1 MNEHARVI
9 AIDGP
14 AAAGKSTV
22 AALLADRLNAMLFDT
37 GSLYRAVTLAAL
49 QRGISPHDA
58 DGLAALV
65 GDVDIALRAP
75 SVADGRIADVLL
87 DGEDVTWLVRTPEVD
102 RWVSAVSAHAGV
114 RSALLPV
121 QRRIAAN
128 IPVVMVGRDIGT
140 SVIPDAGVKIYLDAT
155 PEERARRRTDE
166 LVARGNDA
174 DYDAILAEILR
185 RDHADSTRSISPLE
199 RAADAVVIATDGKS
213 AAEAADEVVA
223 IVQERIPQF
232 RKSQ

>member
-37 GSLYRAVTLAAL
+37 GSLYRAVTVAAL

-65 GDVDIALRAP
+65 SDVDIALRAP
-75 SVADGRIADVLL
+75 TVADGRIADVFL

-121 QRRIAAN
+121 
-128 IPVVMVGRDIGT
+128 
-140 SVIPDAGVKIYLDAT
+140 
-155 PEERARRRTDE
+155 
-166 LVARGNDA
+166 
-174 DYDAILAEILR
+174 
-185 RDHADSTRSISPLE
+185 
-199 RAADAVVIATDGKS
+199 
-213 AAEAADEVVA
+213 
-223 IVQERIPQF
+223 
-232 RKSQ
+232 

>member
-37 GSLYRAVTLAAL
+37 GSPYRAVTVAAL

-65 GDVDIALRAP
+65 SDVDIALRAP
-75 SVADGRIADVLL
+75 TVADGRIADVFL

-140 SVIPDAGVKIYLDAT
+140 AVIPDAGVKIYLDAT

-199 RAADAVVIATDGKS
+199 RAPDAVVIATDGKS

-223 IVQERIPQF
+223 IVQERIPQL

>member
-49 QRGISPHDA
+49 QGGISPHDA

-75 SVADGRIADVLL
+75 TVTDGRIADVVL

-140 SVIPDAGVKIYLDAT
+140 AVIPDAGVKIYLDAT

-199 RAADAVVIATDGKS
+199 RAPDAVVIATDGKS
-213 AAEAADEVVA
+213 AAEAAD
-223 IVQERIPQF
+223 
-232 RKSQ
+232 